1 MFGYRRFAA
10 AALLVGLVCS
20 ADASVASGQ
29 EGPRGTISFPNSG
42 SPGAQPHFID
52 GVKLLH
58 SFEWEDAADA
68 FRKAQEA
75 DPAFA
80 LAYWGEALSYTGG
93 HHSPPDQD
101 SAAGQK
107 ALAKLAST
115 PAARLAKAPTER
127 EKGYLAAV
135 EKLYGDGDIQQRA
148 LKYADAMGAHS
159 ARFPDDDEA
168 ATLYALALMRTAR
181 RGQQS
186 VQADMQ
192 AGAIALRVFRKNGNH
207 PGAVHY
213 IIHAFDEPSR
223 AIVGLEAAD
232 IYAGLAP
239 DAPHALHMPS
249 HIYVQLGRWDK
260 LSVANTASYEASA
273 RRSERKHL
281 HAIEGHAF
289 HAMFWLHYAYLM
301 QGNFAKADE
310 ALALAERH
318 AKDIPAGP
326 RSGQFEVM
334 QARHTIETARWRKVD
349 VTSLVAR
356 ITAAAKDVNVRAAS
370 SVLLAAALSAA
381 RLGDAAA
388 SELAAGGLRDLAA
401 LSKARGVIETKQL
414 EIMALEASGMALL
427 ARGDRTKSVE
437 ALERAARI
445 EESMDPPSGPPGE
458 QETDPPI
465 KPAHELLGEVLVE
478 IGRPADAARQF
489 AIGLG
494 RTPNRPRL
502 LLGSAQS
509 ALKTNDS
516 VTARLRYQQLVDL
529 PGGGPDRPGLDE
541 ARAHLALASSRGR

>member
-1 MFGYRRFAA
+1 MFGHRRFAG
-10 AALLVGLVCS
+10 AALLIALVCS
-20 ADASVASGQ
+20 AAVASGQ
-29 EGPRGTISFPNSG
+29 ESPRGTISFPNSG
-42 SPGAQPHFID
+42 SPAAQPYFID

-68 FRKAQEA
+68 FRKAEEA

-80 LAYWGEALSYTGG
+80 MAYWGEALSYTGG
-93 HHSPPDQD
+93 HHYPPDQD

-107 ALAKLAST
+107 ALARLAST

-127 EKGYLAAV
+127 ERGYLSAV
-135 EKLYGDGDIQQRA
+135 EKLYGDGDIHQRSLA
-148 LKYADAMGAHS
+148 YAEAMGALS
-159 ARFPDDDEA
+159 ARLPDDDEA
-168 ATLYALALMRTAR
+168 ATLYALALMRTER

-186 VQADMQ
+186 LHVDMQ

-223 AIVGLEAAD
+223 AIIGLEAAD

-249 HIYVQLGRWDK
+249 HIYVQLGQWDK

-273 RRSERKHL
+273 RRSDRKHL
-281 HAIEGHAF
+281 HAIEPHAF

-310 ALALAERH
+310 ALALGARH
-318 AKDIPAGP
+318 AKDIPPGP

-334 QARHTIETARWRKVD
+334 QARHVIETARWRKVD
-349 VTSLVAR
+349 VASLVAR
-356 ITAAAKDVNVRAAS
+356 IKAAAKDLNARVAS
-370 SVLLAAALSAA
+370 SELLAAAMSAA
-381 RLGDAAA
+381 RLQDPAA
-388 SELAAGGLRDLAA
+388 SEFAAGGLRDLAA
-401 LSKARGVIETKQL
+401 LSKSRGVVETKQL
-414 EIMALEASGMALL
+414 EIMAFEATGMALL
-427 ARGDRTKSVE
+427 ARGDRTKAVE
-437 ALERAARI
+437 ALQRAATI

-465 KPAHELLGEVLVE
+465 KPAHELLGEVLLE
-478 IGRPADAARQF
+478 IGRPADAAKQF

-502 LLGSAQS
+502 LLGAAQ
-509 ALKTNDS
+509 AAVRTDDRA
-516 VTARLRYQQLVDL
+516 TARLRYRQLLDL

-541 ARAHLALASSRGR
+541 ARASLGSASSRGQ